1 MFSHS
6 YIFGRSYNSF
16 KNFLKIDTYES
27 FPILSILLTD
37 LENSLI
43 KLVSIMTKN
52 DAVLVNQ
59 VFFIFNRPHFRGQ
72 Q

>member
-37 LENSLI
+37 KTTFRELFNKTSFN
-43 KLVSIMTKN
+43 N
-52 DAVLVNQ
+52 DKE
-59 VFFIFNRPHFRGQ
+59 
-72 Q
+72 